1 MMAGNYTENILN
13 NLETQVIEGNL
24 THSVNTGTRYTKVK
38 LLEKNTFSNRRELY
52 IFNGQTT
59 RISGG
64 EEHKVFDGNQ
74 TINIESG
81 SQKITV
87 VEGNRTLD
95 VKSANSDC
103 FKDYRQTI
111 SGETNRTFRG
121 QTSDKIG
128 GIHVVDVLK
137 KTTIEMDSLDET
149 VKSSAAKYTSDSGY
163 TEKTKNF
170 WKTSVNS
177 GEANIKSTSRINISS
192 NSIIDIL
199 GTSAIDYQTNL
210 YLLLAFLNVE
220 AGEIKKDN
228 VKFCITSRIGCEAKV
243 AEVQLTQ
250 YAWKIDKMVH
260 KNDFKIVEKKEEAL
274 KNTNKIAGIELSI
287 VMISIFG
294 FSLLN

>member
-1 MMAGNYTENILN
+1 M
-13 NLETQVIEGNL
+13 
-24 THSVNTGTRYTKVK
+24 
-38 LLEKNTFSNRRELY
+38 
-52 IFNGQTT
+52 
-59 RISGG
+59 
-64 EEHKVFDGNQ
+64 
-74 TINIESG
+74 
-81 SQKITV
+81 
-87 VEGNRTLD
+87 
-95 VKSANSDC
+95 
-103 FKDYRQTI
+103 
-111 SGETNRTFRG
+111 
-121 QTSDKIG
+121 
-128 GIHVVDVLK
+128 
-137 KTTIEMDSLDET
+137 
-149 VKSSAAKYTSDSGY
+149 
-163 TEKTKNF
+163 
-170 WKTSVNS
+170 
-177 GEANIKSTSRINISS
+177 
-192 NSIIDIL
+192 

>member
-1 MMAGNYTENILN
+1 MAGNYTENILN

-163 TEKTKNF
+163 TEK
-170 WKTSVNS
+170 
-177 GEANIKSTSRINISS
+177 
-192 NSIIDIL
+192 
-199 GTSAIDYQTNL
+199 
-210 YLLLAFLNVE
+210 
-220 AGEIKKDN
+220 
-228 VKFCITSRIGCEAKV
+228 
-243 AEVQLTQ
+243 
-250 YAWKIDKMVH
+250 
-260 KNDFKIVEKKEEAL
+260 L
-274 KNTNKIAGIELSI
+274 K
-287 VMISIFG
+287 IFG
-294 FSLLN
+294 KLL